1 MNSLNSTSQKKMI
14 TYFRTNKQVVPR
26 IVKIWPKPMACRTIF
41 SRHFST
47 DFFFLSVFLFLIMLH
62 SFFHSYDLF
71 KQILIFLCLFSLLVC
86 RFLYV
91 YSFSNLPQPVPSDF
105 TYTFSL
111 FPFFFHCLLN
121 SHQLYSFHPLPFLPT
136 TSCVSALPPS
146 FFYFHNGPS
155 RFVIYF
161 AAHLSSSSIFDF
173 CFSLSSEIRH
183 VFFFFLRFYFKL
195 FSRLSLF
202 KVFFLF
208 SYFKSFLISSHDFF
222 LIFTTLCF
230 KMRNASVSS
239 MPDLR
244 TSRLFYSSLFS
255 FCVRH
260 NHWQTTKS
268 NPIIQLLSSYQTNHP
283 LISVVFLIC
292 FPKA

>member
-1 MNSLNSTSQKKMI
+1 
-14 TYFRTNKQVVPR
+14 
-26 IVKIWPKPMACRTIF
+26 MACRTIF

-183 VFFFFLRFYFKL
+183 RTKRSILKSTL
-195 FSRLSLF
+195 LSLS
-202 KVFFLF
+202 L
-208 SYFKSFLISSHDFF
+208 SLSLS
-222 LIFTTLCF
+222 
-230 KMRNASVSS
+230 
-239 MPDLR
+239 P
-244 TSRLFYSSLFS
+244 SSLPLSLSLYLPPSLSLSIYIYARCGAKMFS
-255 FCVRH
+255 V
-260 NHWQTTKS
+260 
-268 NPIIQLLSSYQTNHP
+268 
-283 LISVVFLIC
+283 
-292 FPKA
+292 